1 MRLRRVFASILVTI
15 AAMALVGAV
24 PVAAE
29 ASGGGGC
36 GRAVSDAR
44 GSTVRIHNFCFLPT
58 ILRIHPGQTVRFA
71 NRDGFAHV
79 VLGANGVWGSF
90 SQLRSH
96 HDVRYRFTRPGVYPY
111 VCTFHP
117 GMVGAIVVGGG
128 AGRGEAV
135 ATVTGAGPVVPI
147 GPGATVRVAP
157 AGVGGTAPAAVAAP
171 MAVAGSMP
179 SWELAALAAFAVGVA
194 AFAALERRRAR
205 HEAPRTSA
213 P

>member
-1 MRLRRVFASILVTI
+1 MRLRRMFASVVVTV
-15 AAMALVGAV
+15 AVLALVGAV
-24 PVAAE
+24 PMAAE

-44 GSTVRIHNFCFLPT
+44 GSSVRIHNFCFLPT
-58 ILRIHPGQTVRFA
+58 ILRVRPGETVTFA

-90 SQLRSH
+90 SQLRGH
-96 HDVRYRFTRPGVYPY
+96 QEVRYRFTRPGVYPY

-135 ATVTGAGPVVPI
+135 ATVTAAGPVVPL
-147 GPGATVRVAP
+147 GPGATARVAST
-157 AGVGGTAPAAVAAP
+157 GVTATAPVAVAAP
-171 MAVAGSMP
+171 MSVSGSMP
-179 SWELAALAAFAVGVA
+179 PWELAALATFAFGVA
-194 AFAALERRRAR
+194 VFVAIERRRAR
-205 HEAPRTSA
+205 RVA
-213 P
+213 